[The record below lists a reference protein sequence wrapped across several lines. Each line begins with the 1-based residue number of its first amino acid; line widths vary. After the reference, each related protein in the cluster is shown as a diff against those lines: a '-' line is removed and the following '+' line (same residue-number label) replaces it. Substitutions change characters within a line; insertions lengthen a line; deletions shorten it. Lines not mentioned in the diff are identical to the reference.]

1 MIVELFLGDKI
12 IAHGSNIATLSF
24 LKRLQSCR
32 ILASSYQK
40 DLPDCI
46 RPVVKLLLQ
55 IDKIPLSES
64 PSPFDF
70 NWCSV
75 ITDNGLPPPT
85 PHQLLIPSLSSSVLW
100 FPKYFS
106 NLHNI
111 LRIYHDYKT
120 VKSEME
126 SVKNLL
132 EENQKF
138 TLDMFDTLCVK
149 LIEDIE
155 REMCELSE
163 SATLGILA
171 DSTWIEFLVPMVT
184 ELLSDSNCNTLAA
197 LHLLEP
203 SFKALGVQRSKE
215 LLLDYVTKLY
225 EECLKDIGQEN
236 IPVHQKW
243 FKLYQKL
250 FLMKLISGFG
260 TSVFLKNF
268 IPILV
273 ETVGSG
279 CNFNGSHPIPIQ
291 HLKYVNSY
299 NIKYEYVICIIK
311 SVHVIVIFVAH
322 FPHMKAT
329 VQILPREPVRL
340 LRW

>member
-1 MIVELFLGDKI
+1 MPF
-12 IAHGSNIATLSF
+12 T
-24 LKRLQSCR
+24 KRLQICR
-32 ILASSYQK
+32 VLTSTYQK

-46 RPVVKLLLQ
+46 RPVAKLLLQ
-55 IDKIPLSES
+55 IDKIPLDEN
-64 PSPFDF
+64 PPPFNF
-70 NWCSV
+70 NWFSV

-85 PHQLLIPSLSSSVLW
+85 PHQLLIPSLSSSILW

-106 NLHNI
+106 SIHNI
-111 LRIYHDYKT
+111 LRIYYDYRT

-149 LIEDIE
+149 LIVDIE
-155 REMCELSE
+155 QNMCELNDSG
-163 SATLGILA
+163 TLGILA
-171 DSTWIEFLVPMVT
+171 DSSWIEFLVPMIID
-184 ELLSDSNCNTLAA
+184 LLSDSNCNTLAA

-203 SFKALGVQRSKE
+203 SFKVLGMHKSKE
-215 LLLDYVTKLY
+215 LLLDNVTKLY

-236 IPVHQKW
+236 IPINHKW
-243 FKLYQKL
+243 LKLYQKS

-268 IPILV
+268 VPILV

-279 CNFNGSHPIPIQ
+279 CNFNKAYPIPIQ
-291 HLKYVNSY
+291 HLKYV
-299 NIKYEYVICIIK
+299 
-311 SVHVIVIFVAH
+311 
-322 FPHMKAT
+322 
-329 VQILPREPVRL
+329 
-340 LRW
+340 

>member
-1 MIVELFLGDKI
+1 LANKVIS
-12 IAHGSNIATLSF
+12 HGSNLASLSF

-32 ILASSYQK
+32 VLASTHQK

-55 IDKIPLSES
+55 IDKIPLNEN

-85 PHQLLIPSLSSSVLW
+85 PHQLLIPFLSSSILW

-106 NLHNI
+106 NIHNI
-111 LRIYHDYKT
+111 LRMYYDFKT

-138 TLDMFDTLCVK
+138 ILNMFDTLCVK
-149 LIEDIE
+149 LIIDIE
-155 REMCELSE
+155 LEMCEFNE
-163 SATLGILA
+163 FGTHGILV
-171 DSTWIEFLVPMVT
+171 DSTWVEFLVPMVID
-184 ELLSDSNCNTLAA
+184 LLSDSNCNTLAA

-203 SFKALGVQRSKE
+203 SFKALGIQKSKE
-215 LLLDYVTKLY
+215 LLLDHVTKLF

-236 IPVHQKW
+236 IFGQHKW
-243 FKLYQKL
+243 LKLYQKS
-250 FLMKLISGFG
+250 FLMKLIFGFG
-260 TSVFLKNF
+260 TNIFLKYF
-268 IPILV
+268 VPMLV

-279 CNFNGSHPIPIQ
+279 CNLNRAHPIPIQ
-291 HLKYVNSY
+291 HLKYT
-299 NIKYEYVICIIK
+299 
-311 SVHVIVIFVAH
+311 F
-322 FPHMKAT
+322 
-329 VQILPREPVRL
+329 Q
-340 LRW
+340 

>member
-1 MIVELFLGDKI
+1 MIVELFLRDKV
-12 IAHGSNIATLSF
+12 IAHGTNLASLSF
-24 LKRLQSCR
+24 SKRFQSCR
-32 ILASSYQK
+32 VLASTYQK

-55 IDKIPLSES
+55 IDKIPLNEN

-85 PHQLLIPSLSSSVLW
+85 PHQLLIPSLSSSILW

-106 NLHNI
+106 SVHKI
-111 LRIYHDYKT
+111 LRIFYDYKT

-149 LIEDIE
+149 LILDIE
-155 REMCELSE
+155 IEMSELSE
-163 SATLGILA
+163 SGTLGILA

-184 ELLSDSNCNTLAA
+184 ELLADPNCNTLAA
-197 LHLLEP
+197 FHLLEP
-203 SFKALGVQRSKE
+203 SFKALGMKKSEK
-215 LLLDYVTKLY
+215 LLLDNVTKLY

-236 IPVHQKW
+236 VPVHHKW
-243 FKLYQKL
+243 LKLYQKT

-260 TSVFLKNF
+260 TNVFLKNF
-268 IPILV
+268 VPILV

-279 CNFNGSHPIPIQ
+279 CNFNKAYPIPIQ
-291 HLKYVNSY
+291 YLKYVFHKFNNKNNNVY
-299 NIKYEYVICIIK
+299 
-311 SVHVIVIFVAH
+311 
-322 FPHMKAT
+322 
-329 VQILPREPVRL
+329 
-340 LRW
+340 

>member
-1 MIVELFLGDKI
+1 MGDKV
-12 IAHGSNIATLSF
+12 IAHGSNLASLSF

-32 ILASSYQK
+32 VLASTYQK

-55 IDKIPLSES
+55 IDRIPLTEN
-64 PSPFDF
+64 PLPFDF

-85 PHQLLIPSLSSSVLW
+85 PHQLLIPFLSSSILR

-106 NLHNI
+106 NVHNV
-111 LRIYHDYKT
+111 LRIYYNYKI

-138 TLDMFDTLCVK
+138 TLDMFDTLCIK
-149 LIEDIE
+149 LIIDIE
-155 REMCELSE
+155 QEMCELSE
-163 SATLGILA
+163 FETLGILA
-171 DSTWIEFLVPMVT
+171 DSTSITFLVPMVID
-184 ELLSDSNCNTLAA
+184 LLSDSNCNILAA

-203 SFKALGVQRSKE
+203 SFKALGIRKSKE
-215 LLLDYVTKLY
+215 LLLDHVTKLY

-236 IPVHQKW
+236 IPVQHKW
-243 FKLYQKL
+243 LKLYQKS

-260 TSVFLKNF
+260 TSVFLKHF

-279 CNFNGSHPIPIQ
+279 CNFNRAHPIPIQ
-291 HLKYVNSY
+291 HLKYVL
-299 NIKYEYVICIIK
+299 K
-311 SVHVIVIFVAH
+311 
-322 FPHMKAT
+322 
-329 VQILPREPVRL
+329 L
-340 LRW
+340 

>member
-1 MIVELFLGDKI
+1 MGCLIVELFLGDKVV
-12 IAHGSNIATLSF
+12 AHGSNLASLTF

-32 ILASSYQK
+32 VLASTYQK
-40 DLPDCI
+40 ELPNCV

-55 IDKIPLSES
+55 IDKIPLNEN

-85 PHQLLIPSLSSSVLW
+85 PHQLLIPSLSASILK

-106 NLHNI
+106 NIHNI
-111 LRIYHDYKT
+111 LKIYYDYKT

-149 LIEDIE
+149 LIEEIE
-155 REMCELSE
+155 KEMCELNGTE
-163 SATLGILA
+163 TLGILA
-171 DSTWIEFLVPMVT
+171 DNTWIEFLVPMII
-184 ELLSDSNCNTLAA
+184 ELLSDSSCNILAA

-203 SFKALGVQRSKE
+203 SFKALGMGKSKE
-215 LLLDYVTKLY
+215 IFLDHVTKLY
-225 EECLKDIGQEN
+225 EECLKDILQEN
-236 IPVHQKW
+236 IPVHKKW
-243 FKLYQKL
+243 IRLYQKC

-260 TSVFLKNF
+260 TSVFLINLV
-268 IPILV
+268 PILV

-279 CNFNGSHPIPIQ
+279 CNFNRAHSVPIQ
-291 HLKYVNSY
+291 HLKYV
-299 NIKYEYVICIIK
+299 
-311 SVHVIVIFVAH
+311 
-322 FPHMKAT
+322 
-329 VQILPREPVRL
+329 
-340 LRW
+340 